1 MKKMSISALL
11 LVLAMILGILAGC
24 GNSTGAPAAG
34 SETASAPA
42 EAESAADDLFVP
54 DVPVAAAEASAEEDA
69 EPAGPSYTIPISE
82 EPLTYSIWMTYA
94 PFAAD
99 LVNVETME
107 GMLVLDKM
115 QEITNIHFDV
125 TAANGAAEQ
134 DNFNLMIAG
143 GDYTD
148 IISSMSFYNTGLEG
162 AVEEGIIQDLADVIP
177 EKCPIYWSKLTENTN
192 TMMRAYTDSGYLP
205 TICILYPEV
214 GQEVIGPVLR
224 GDWLDEFGMDMPKS
238 YDDLHDY
245 LSKALAEKG
254 AIYNMVSTDGL
265 AGDLAMGDNISLGGY
280 EVVDGQVEYGMA
292 QPAFKDYLKFMN
304 QLYSEGIISQ
314 DFFADTAADLNSEA
328 RLNFGLG
335 TNSLVAVGANNTS
348 DIVMNVSDDAFE
360 MRVMP
365 YISASGDV
373 ENHLGPDTLT
383 DTMKDDDPWAFST
396 ECDDIEPLLELVE
409 YLYSDEG
416 YLLTNYGVEG
426 ETYTM
431 VDGKPQYTDLITN
444 NPDGLSY
451 FFASYVYASNAA
463 TGFFPYINDQSKS
476 FYDFNDNQ
484 WQVFEDLK
492 NLSDCAYTYPT
503 YATMTTEES
512 GEYASIESD
521 LSTYCDSTVLEFIVG
536 TRDID
541 AEFDSFVET
550 LYDMG
555 LQDMIDIKQAA
566 YDRAMARMDA
576 FLAKTA
582 A

>member
-1 MKKMSISALL
+1 MDLSIPFYGCFLYDKDRKTHKNEKETKAMKKMNLLALL
-11 LVLAMILGILAGC
+11 LALAVMLGMMAAC
-24 GNSTGAPAAG
+24 GSTGSTPTSG
-34 SETASAPA
+34 TETA
-42 EAESAADDLFVP
+42 AAATENTSTDDDLFVP
-54 DVPVAAAEASAEEDA
+54 DVPVAAAEDSAEEDA

-125 TAANGAAEQ
+125 HAANGAAEQ

-177 EKCPIYWSKLTENTN
+177 EKCPIYWGKLTENTN

-238 YDDLHDY
+238 YDDLYNY
-245 LSKALAEKG
+245 LSKAKDDKG

-280 EVVDGQVEYGMA
+280 EVVDGQVEYGLA

-304 QLYSEGIISQ
+304 QLYTEGIISQ
-314 DFFADTAADLNSEA
+314 DFFTDTAADLNSEA

-335 TNSLVAVGANNTS
+335 TNFLVAVGANNTS
-348 DIVMNVSDDAFE
+348 DIV
-360 MRVMP
+360 R
-365 YISASGDV
+365 G
-373 ENHLGPDTLT
+373 
-383 DTMKDDDPWAFST
+383 
-396 ECDDIEPLLELVE
+396 
-409 YLYSDEG
+409 
-416 YLLTNYGVEG
+416 GV
-426 ETYTM
+426 
-431 VDGKPQYTDLITN
+431 
-444 NPDGLSY
+444 
-451 FFASYVYASNAA
+451 
-463 TGFFPYINDQSKS
+463 DQRGIGRSRNS
-476 FYDFNDNQ
+476 
-484 WQVFEDLK
+484 
-492 NLSDCAYTYPT
+492 
-503 YATMTTEES
+503 
-512 GEYASIESD
+512 SI
-521 LSTYCDSTVLEFIVG
+521 
-536 TRDID
+536 R
-541 AEFDSFVET
+541 
-550 LYDMG
+550 
-555 LQDMIDIKQAA
+555 
-566 YDRAMARMDA
+566 
-576 FLAKTA
+576 
-582 A
+582 